1 MQKVCFDAGCSDCFV
16 NTTIFT
22 FTGKGTFNCDRFLGL
37 MALYHERAK
46 NQDAELRAAFKVF
59 DKEAKGY
66 IDWNTLK

>member
-1 MQKVCFDAGCSDCFV
+1 MNFNAIGSFNCFV

-22 FTGKGTFNCDRFLGL
+22 LTGKGTFNCDQFLGL

-46 NQDAELRAAFKVF
+46 NQDADLRAAFKVF